1 MTQRDR
7 TRRHGTARRNAHAQ
21 LNAGAAGGRNLL
33 GLDGLSAETLRSY
46 LSLAR
51 EFETSKAIKPRLAG
65 KIIANLFFEDST
77 RTRTSFSVAAMRL
90 GAQVV
95 DLMGVGSSVNKGE
108 TLVDTAT
115 NVEAMGVAAIVVR
128 AKQSGAAE
136 LIARKVRCP
145 VINGGDGRHEHP
157 TQGLLDVYTIAQSTG
172 RLRTFDLS
180 GLKVAIVGDIV
191 NSRVARSTIAA
202 LRALGASVICVGPP
216 SMAPNSLVSLGVEVR
231 RDFDAVVREMDA
243 IIMLRIQF
251 ERSEAGAASKGE
263 PLVSK
268 APGLASV
275 REYRARY
282 ALTQE
287 RADAMK
293 PKAVVLHPG
302 PINRGIELDAAVA
315 DGPRSVILKQV
326 ANGVLIRMAVM
337 ALLCS

>member
-21 LNAGAAGGRNLL
+21 SNAGAAGGRNLL

-128 AKQSGAAE
+128 QAVRSRRAHRPQGAM
-136 LIARKVRCP
+136 
-145 VINGGDGRHEHP
+145 
-157 TQGLLDVYTIAQSTG
+157 
-172 RLRTFDLS
+172 
-180 GLKVAIVGDIV
+180 
-191 NSRVARSTIAA
+191 SRDQRRRRAA
-202 LRALGASVICVGPP
+202 
-216 SMAPNSLVSLGVEVR
+216 
-231 RDFDAVVREMDA
+231 
-243 IIMLRIQF
+243 
-251 ERSEAGAASKGE
+251 
-263 PLVSK
+263 
-268 APGLASV
+268 
-275 REYRARY
+275 
-282 ALTQE
+282 
-287 RADAMK
+287 
-293 PKAVVLHPG
+293 
-302 PINRGIELDAAVA
+302 
-315 DGPRSVILKQV
+315 
-326 ANGVLIRMAVM
+326 
-337 ALLCS
+337 